1 MKKSNLERVTAC
13 LLSLLLLPGCSR
25 TTPPSLENTDTEK
38 TEGSQVYDMVYF
50 AEINTLNYLQ
60 TDSDVDYGLCA
71 NLVDNLVDY
80 DSYGNIVPGLAESW
94 SSNEDMTEWTFHI
107 RKGVK
112 WVDCEGK
119 EVAEVKADDWVIA
132 AQYVNDAEN
141 EAGNEYIYYT
151 GSIVHN
157 AEAYYNYTEYMYL
170 SDNGRRATD
179 DDGNILEPVAEVK
192 PEDIGVKALDDYT
205 LVYTLDQPCPFFL
218 SCLSYTAY
226 MPVNRAFLE
235 ERGDMFGRSKENILY
250 NGAFRL
256 TEYIPQEK
264 RTLVK
269 NETYWDKDNV
279 HIDVINAKFSNDM
292 NTVSPES
299 FLNGELDQVLIST
312 ENMEKWMSDPQAA
325 SQVHSMRPD
334 ITYSYFYAFNFKP
347 EFDSKYEPDNWALA
361 VTNENFRK
369 AITHALDRRSL
380 AEVYEPYNPE
390 ILLQRTITPETFVS
404 HGGKDYTSYGPLE
417 TIMAQDPFNV
427 SLAQQYRD
435 SARTELEAA
444 GVTFPIK
451 ILLPYNPAVINW
463 REECGVAK
471 QQLEDALGTD
481 FIEVIVERGPDTG
494 FLSSVR
500 RSGKY
505 ALLLCNYGAD
515 FADPATYAEP
525 FVADNTYNFWDKS
538 ADPEIKKLFSQ
549 YSDLITQG
557 MMTYDDIDKRYDYY
571 AQAEALLIE
580 HAIICPSRV
589 SNGEGYVADRLS
601 QFDGQFA
608 PYGLARSRYKGMII
622 HENSMSME
630 EFNAAYAKWD
640 TERLANDQ

>member
-1 MKKSNLERVTAC
+1 
-13 LLSLLLLPGCSR
+13 
-25 TTPPSLENTDTEK
+25 
-38 TEGSQVYDMVYF
+38 
-50 AEINTLNYLQ
+50 
-60 TDSDVDYGLCA
+60 
-71 NLVDNLVDY
+71 
-80 DSYGNIVPGLAESW
+80 
-94 SSNEDMTEWTFHI
+94 
-107 RKGVK
+107 
-112 WVDCEGK
+112 
-119 EVAEVKADDWVIA
+119 
-132 AQYVNDAEN
+132 
-141 EAGNEYIYYT
+141 
-151 GSIVHN
+151 
-157 AEAYYNYTEYMYL
+157 
-170 SDNGRRATD
+170 
-179 DDGNILEPVAEVK
+179 
-192 PEDIGVKALDDYT
+192 
-205 LVYTLDQPCPFFL
+205 
-218 SCLSYTAY
+218 
-226 MPVNRAFLE
+226 
-235 ERGDMFGRSKENILY
+235 
-250 NGAFRL
+250 
-256 TEYIPQEK
+256 
-264 RTLVK
+264 

-538 ADPEIKKLFSQ
+538 ADPQIKKLFSQ